1 VLDVAPALLAT
12 DSQLDVVL
20 DSKEDGG
27 ALDVAQ
33 DSVDIAQEHR

>member
-12 DSQLDVVL
+12 DSQL